1 VKSNAWSLPGLK
13 LVYAK
18 MAPVQ
23 TNLTP
28 TDPQAGNE
36 DHPPP
41 DQDHQPTGQ
50 APSTWL
56 KLFALLC
63 SVGLMGI
70 GLWLQR
76 QEWSKTLNWVPWG
89 VLIAGFLL
97 FIVGQRINPEK
108 QLPSRISKPLHWLMT
123 RLQLNGWQL
132 VCLVISPLLALVAFW
147 AAGTGPYMNNPV
159 VSITSWVLAILL
171 AIMGGLLNLFPISFN
186 FPKQDFIIIGLLV
199 LIAGLI
205 RGLYI
210 NYIPIV
216 LSGDEASSGISA
228 VAFIDGFTDNI
239 FRMGWYS
246 FPAFHNWLQSI
257 PIRLFGQNIPAL
269 RFSSIFAGSVT
280 VGVIYVVAKALFG
293 QRVGLYSAIFLS
305 AYHFHHNFSR
315 IGLNNIWDGLWF
327 LSVLGALWFGL
338 HRGKRWAFIISG
350 LALGFSQY
358 FYVTSRLLLALVPA
372 WLLIIFLFDRSRF
385 KKLWPDILLLGI
397 TATVVVIPL
406 AGYYIQNPSEYLAP
420 LVRVSIMDDWLVHEM
435 GKVGKPGWLILLQQ
449 LGLSFLGLV
458 NVPLRAWYTP
468 GVPLLRLP
476 SAILFLVGLGV
487 LILKPK
493 DNRFHLLA
501 LWITA
506 ICIPGG
512 LSESVPAAQRYV
524 ALAPAL
530 AIMVGFGLDEIAV
543 QLGQLIKRF
552 KGIINLAALLAI
564 IILSVGELNFYFF
577 VYTPKSEFGGANS
590 LVAQRLA
597 DTLQDKSP
605 DWEVLFWGYPRMG
618 YYSIPSLQYLVPEI
632 NGLDMNAPWRS
643 SQNPQPTSD
652 HLIFVFLPDHE
663 HQIPDVQADY
673 PGGNLIQEFDRSG
686 RSLYW
691 LYEVA
696 PETQSNLPINPQS
709 TGILVY

>member
-1 VKSNAWSLPGLK
+1 MGFSNSACNHGRTFK
-13 LVYAK
+13 
-18 MAPVQ
+18 PVPDSYQ
-23 TNLTP
+23 TSP
-28 TDPQAGNE
+28 
-36 DHPPP
+36 
-41 DQDHQPTGQ
+41 
-50 APSTWL
+50 
-56 KLFALLC
+56 K
-63 SVGLMGI
+63 
-70 GLWLQR
+70 
-76 QEWSKTLNWVPWG
+76 KTL
-89 VLIAGFLL
+89 
-97 FIVGQRINPEK
+97 
-108 QLPSRISKPLHWLMT
+108 SS
-123 RLQLNGWQL
+123 
-132 VCLVISPLLALVAFW
+132 S
-147 AAGTGPYMNNPV
+147 
-159 VSITSWVLAILL
+159 
-171 AIMGGLLNLFPISFN
+171 
-186 FPKQDFIIIGLLV
+186 GLLV
-199 LIAGLI
+199 LIAGLV

-210 NYIPIV
+210 NHIPIV

-228 VAFIDGFTDNI
+228 IAFIDGSTDNI

-257 PIRLFGQNIPAL
+257 PIRIFGQNIPAL

-280 VGVIYVVAKALFG
+280 VGAVYIVAKALFG

-327 LSVLGALWFGL
+327 LLVLGALWFGW
-338 HRGKRWAFIISG
+338 HRGKRWAFIVSG

-372 WLLIIFLFDRSRF
+372 WLFISFLFDRSRF

-397 TATVVVIPL
+397 TALVVVIPL

-420 LVRVSIMDDWLVHEM
+420 MVRVSIMDDWLVHEM

-468 GVPLLRLP
+468 GVPLLRMP
-476 SAILFLVGLGV
+476 SATLFLVGLGV

-493 DNRFHLLA
+493 DHRFHLLA
-501 LWITA
+501 LWIIA

-512 LSESVPAAQRYV
+512 LSDSVPAAQRYV

-543 QLGQLIKRF
+543 QLGQLIKRYN
-552 KGIINLAALLAI
+552 GIINLAALLAI
-564 IILSVGELNFYFF
+564 IILSIGELNFYYF
-577 VYTPKSEFGGANS
+577 VHTPKSEFGGANS

-605 DWEVLFWGYPRMG
+605 EWEVLFWGYPRMG

-632 NGLDMNAPWRS
+632 KGLDMNAPWRS
-643 SQNPQPTSD
+643 
-652 HLIFVFLPDHE
+652 
-663 HQIPDVQADY
+663 
-673 PGGNLIQEFDRSG
+673 
-686 RSLYW
+686 
-691 LYEVA
+691 A
-696 PETQSNLPINPQS
+696 PESPTNQRSSDICIFTRS
-709 TGILVY
+709 